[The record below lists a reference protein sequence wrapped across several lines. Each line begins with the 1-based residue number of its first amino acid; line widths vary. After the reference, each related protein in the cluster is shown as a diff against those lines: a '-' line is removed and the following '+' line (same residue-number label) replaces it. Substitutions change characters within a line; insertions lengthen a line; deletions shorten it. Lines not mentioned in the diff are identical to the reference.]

1 MLNLNVKNNHSNSK
15 KLETNQ
21 EMKPKLTFLLALT
34 FLFLFS
40 GSVYAKEEVKRE
52 YWGKGKLYKE
62 IHYKNGKREGL
73 KTGWYESG
81 EKWYEENYKNG
92 KKEGLENGWYESG
105 AVSYTHLT
113 LPTKA

>member
-1 MLNLNVKNNHSNSK
+1 MNKS
-15 KLETNQ
+15 
-21 EMKPKLTFLLALT
+21 LTFLLALT

-40 GSVYAKEEVKRE
+40 GSVYGEEEVKRK
-52 YWGKGKLYKE
+52 YWGKGKLYKEIHYKNGKREGLTTWWYASGEKDRE

-81 EKWYEENYKNG
+81 EKWYEEHYKNG

-105 AVSYTHLT
+105 
-113 LPTKA
+113 